1 MNVIVLMND
10 TFRRDH
16 MGAYGNDWIHTPNF
30 DHLAEQSAV
39 FDRAYIASYPTI
51 PNRCHAQQQR
61 DRKHVGQ
68 CSEQRPAQRSQQDHE
83 QAEVERDGQR
93 HALDE
98 AASEVF
104 REPDVDGHVAD
115 GVHVGTRSQR
125 AIFSI

>member
-51 PNRCHAQQQR
+51 PNRWDLATGR
-61 DRKHVGQ
+61 YGFPTRGW
-68 CSEQRPAQRSQQDHE
+68 
-83 QAEVERDGQR
+83 
-93 HALDE
+93 
-98 AASEVF
+98 
-104 REPDVDGHVAD
+104 EPL
-115 GVHVGTRSQR
+115 
-125 AIFSI
+125 